1 MYRPHQ
7 IILSPEKPTQLHFH
21 TRKKIS
27 RQKFFVKT
35 FVERLVMTLRELMI
49 ERILFAITEEELQ
62 AVFEEFELEGDLY
75 TITDEE
81 FLDLYESIF
90 TFQG

>member
-1 MYRPHQ
+1 MYRPHHVIRIPQ
-7 IILSPEKPTQLHFH
+7 KPTQLHFH
-21 TRKKIS
+21 CCKKIS
-27 RQKFFVKT
+27 RQKFFTKT

-62 AVFEEFELEGDLY
+62 EVFEDLY